1 MLNHRSSQPMK
12 RKRSPLSSPPNHH
25 RSQPPPPQQQHHQS
39 TNSAA
44 TARLVAQIGEHDQ
57 NADYTRSLL
66 EKIEGRMS
74 NKILQQF
81 KFPFIHELKDCYE
94 KLFKIG
100 QGTFGEV
107 FKAKCM
113 KTKRYVALKKILMD
127 NEREGFP
134 ITAIREVKMLLR
146 LRHTYITE
154 LVEICNQNA
163 SAADKSTFFL
173 VFTFC
178 NFDLAGLLSRK
189 DVVIKLPDVKT
200 MMKHLLEG
208 LLKIHNANILHRDM
222 KTANILISEEGI
234 LRLADFGLSRQML
247 KAGKPVNYT
256 NRVVTLWYRPPELL
270 LGSRRYGPAID
281 LWGAG
286 CIMAELWTRAPIMQ
300 GATEQMQLDLI
311 QTTCGGI
318 NTTVW
323 PDVDKLPLFNRL
335 QLKPDQRRTL
345 RSKMEKFEQNAEA
358 LNLLESLLT
367 LDPSKRPTAENA
379 ILHNT
384 FFSEPKYPDNIHH
397 ILRDLPSNI
406 FEYTAG
412 RGAHANRR
420 LTHQVPGGTANPTTN
435 GVNRARVTRPPAD
448 QLHDVIY

>member
-1 MLNHRSSQPMK
+1 MK

-127 NEREGFP
+127 NEREG
-134 ITAIREVKMLLR
+134 
-146 LRHTYITE
+146 
-154 LVEICNQNA
+154 NA